1 MAKVLYSATMS
12 LDGFIAG
19 PGGDMS
25 WMKPFFE
32 PDEETDEL
40 AADIG
45 ALLVGNRTHR
55 GDDPNR
61 GTENEGAFGGTW
73 DGPYFLLTHH
83 PSITPEPG
91 VTVVHDLESGLAA
104 AKRGRR
110 QVRRHPRRR
119 RRTPMSRDRRTRRG
133 DGEHRADLPRRR
145 HTPVL
150 LSRRQAGAARA
161 NDGVAHSDLDEY
173 LGEGRPLA
181 LFVEPAHRSRQTKQ
195 EPRRASGQPPALRG
209 LHLPCLHPER

>member
-61 GTENEGAFGGTW
+61 GTQNEGAFGGTW

-83 PSITPEPG
+83 PAPSTPEPG
-91 VTVVHDLESGLAA
+91 VTVVHDLESGLTAAKAA
-104 AKRGRR
+104 AGDKYVGILGADVARQCLEIGALDEVMANIVPIFLGDGTPLFSYPGGK
-110 QVRRHPRRR
+110 QVRL
-119 RRTPMSRDRRTRRG
+119 
-133 DGEHRADLPRRR
+133 E
-145 HTPVL
+145 
-150 LSRRQAGAARA
+150 
-161 NDGVAHSDLDEY
+161 
-173 LGEGRPLA
+173 
-181 LFVEPAHRSRQTKQ
+181 QTKVSHA
-195 EPRRASGQPPALRG
+195 RTWTSIWARVVR
-209 LHLPCLHPER
+209 

>member
-104 AKRGRR
+104 AK
-110 QVRRHPRRR
+110 PRPA
-119 RRTPMSRDRRTRRG
+119 TSTSASSAPTSHANVSRSANSTR
-133 DGEHRADLPRRR
+133 
-145 HTPVL
+145 
-150 LSRRQAGAARA
+150 
-161 NDGVAHSDLDEY
+161 
-173 LGEGRPLA
+173 
-181 LFVEPAHRSRQTKQ
+181 
-195 EPRRASGQPPALRG
+195 
-209 LHLPCLHPER
+209 